1 MLLCTCA
8 PAGAALLLESSLD
21 SPAAI
26 QRPRLGP
33 AGRILSAY
41 FAAAGES
48 PGFYGEIAFPRPAI
62 PGPEQGAIG
71 FWVELRQ
78 RRYSPIFYL
87 AMMGERVAGM
97 VLEDNPDLTF
107 QLRLRLYVHLQKW
120 FDIPLDWQKGERHF
134 LLLEYQADRL
144 RIVID
149 GVEALALKRTRAMRR
164 PWAGAEELH
173 LVTNEALR
181 LSDLVSAGGAGEIA
195 TPAQL
200 GRRAPDFGLFQRD
213 VFQVEEQGELKP
225 VADLR
230 LHMPFDGLERRGRLK
245 VQVESREA
253 AWDMTAPPGD
263 SSRELQLP
271 PPAGPTQAR
280 ATLELEG
287 GPVIE
292 HVFTLE
298 PQRHW
303 QVLTSFTTHFDRGYT
318 DSMEGVLYRYRQV
331 LLPRI
336 LDRIEADAGQ
346 AEGERFRWQ
355 FTSFQ
360 AVDLLHHAPDSG
372 RLLRALASG
381 AAGWDAFP
389 STLATRLL
397 GPETL
402 LRVLSWDDELRLLV
416 GRGATYVEQSDE
428 PGYNR
433 YLPAILAGS
442 GIDLL
447 HVGANRSL
455 GAPNLPPLFAWRAP
469 SGAAITVQYDPG
481 YNPPFFPVLQLA
493 PLENHGYSGSIYLNM
508 VTTVDN
514 EGTRGMEGYQELA
527 RLINRKYASPTIRLV
542 DPGEFAT
549 RVPPSDPRLPA
560 VAGVLGDTW
569 LHGFASVPSAT
580 ADARRAQE
588 RLPEA
593 ETLAALL
600 QRAGLDLAWA
610 PAELEQGYRSLVGYF
625 DHAFGRAAN
634 PERLLRHGSPASA
647 FLEPYFAAVALSWE
661 DKKHEAADALDRAAA
676 VLRAADQTLGAAV
689 RRRGPGLLIVNGLPW
704 ERGGWIE
711 LPVSDIQAA
720 LGGAPGFTIV
730 DPRDQHVVPAQL
742 EDGRLVALVRAVPA
756 TGYILLGLEPSA
768 APPLPARTTAAPAQ
782 SLSLEDLKV
791 VAGEGGGLAALES
804 SAGDWRGA
812 AGRNLF
818 EFQYRRYGEGSF
830 EVRKYHLPYP
840 GSKGMAARGIRVS
853 GSAETIVGPARA
865 LLRWKESLA
874 LPEASVTL
882 EWTAW
887 PDPELGAVRLHVV
900 LRNKPATLELEAGGF
915 QLGAQFEDVVLDG
928 DGGRY
933 RPRDLVPGEG
943 HDLYTLRRYIDVRA
957 GAQGLAVVSQQA
969 ALVSLGGL
977 RLLHWSSAVPEPLDP
992 AFLLGFTNAWRTN
1005 FAQWSSGDFEFD
1017 FALVPH
1023 RADLDAAKIESKA
1036 LELVRPLRALA
1047 LPAGGGEWPDQ
1058 RSLLELGGAVE
1069 LLGVR
1074 KGPDGSNLMLLREME
1089 GGSAAPSVCLDGA
1102 AVELGETD
1110 LRGWK
1115 VPELWTYSPKLGPWQ
1130 IRAYRFE

>member
-1 MLLCTCA
+1 LLLYACA

-48 PGFYGEIAFPRPAI
+48 PGFYGEIAFPRLAI

-107 QLRLRLYVHLQKW
+107 QLRLRLYVHTQKW
-120 FDIPLDWQKGERHF
+120 FDIPIDWQKGERHF

-144 RIVID
+144 RIEID

-181 LSDLVSAGGAGEIA
+181 LSDLVSAGGAGEVA
-195 TPAQL
+195 TPPQL

-298 PQRHW
+298 PQRRW

-433 YLPAILAGS
+433 YLPAVLSGS

-527 RLINRKYASPTIRLV
+527 RLINRKYASPTIRMV
-542 DPGEFAT
+542 DPGEFAA

-689 RRRGPGLLIVNGLPW
+689 RRRGRSADCQRPAVGAWRLDRAAGLRYSGGPG
-704 ERGGWIE
+704 RGSG
-711 LPVSDIQAA
+711 IQ
-720 LGGAPGFTIV
+720 
-730 DPRDQHVVPAQL
+730 DR
-742 EDGRLVALVRAVPA
+742 R
-756 TGYILLGLEPSA
+756 
-768 APPLPARTTAAPAQ
+768 PAR
-782 SLSLEDLKV
+782 
-791 VAGEGGGLAALES
+791 
-804 SAGDWRGA
+804 SAYSTCSIGRRPTHRSGQRGSGD
-812 AGRNLF
+812 
-818 EFQYRRYGEGSF
+818 
-830 EVRKYHLPYP
+830 
-840 GSKGMAARGIRVS
+840 
-853 GSAETIVGPARA
+853 
-865 LLRWKESLA
+865 
-874 LPEASVTL
+874 
-882 EWTAW
+882 
-887 PDPELGAVRLHVV
+887 RLH
-900 LRNKPATLELEAGGF
+900 PAWFGTE
-915 QLGAQFEDVVLDG
+915 
-928 DGGRY
+928 R
-933 RPRDLVPGEG
+933 
-943 HDLYTLRRYIDVRA
+943 
-957 GAQGLAVVSQQA
+957 
-969 ALVSLGGL
+969 
-977 RLLHWSSAVPEPLDP
+977 
-992 AFLLGFTNAWRTN
+992 
-1005 FAQWSSGDFEFD
+1005 
-1017 FALVPH
+1017 
-1023 RADLDAAKIESKA
+1023 
-1036 LELVRPLRALA
+1036 
-1047 LPAGGGEWPDQ
+1047 
-1058 RSLLELGGAVE
+1058 
-1069 LLGVR
+1069 
-1074 KGPDGSNLMLLREME
+1074 
-1089 GGSAAPSVCLDGA
+1089 
-1102 AVELGETD
+1102 
-1110 LRGWK
+1110 
-1115 VPELWTYSPKLGPWQ
+1115 
-1130 IRAYRFE
+1130 